1 VGDASERT
9 HTHTHK
15 QTNKQTHTQTHPPT
29 HTHMQTSITHPAS
42 KVMAT
47 ETIAK
52 PSAVEAVVAP
62 WNQRQR
68 DNAQMRHVAEARS
81 GPRDKM

>member
-1 VGDASERT
+1 MGDASART
-9 HTHTHK
+9 HTHTN
-15 QTNKQTHTQTHPPT
+15 TRARA
-29 HTHMQTSITHPAS
+29 HTHMQTSTTHPAS

-68 DNAQMRHVAEARS
+68 DNAQMRHVADARS